1 MVQKGGDK
9 VRRKKPREVVSLPQ
23 NLGFRPISDY
33 EGKELVILTVDE
45 YEAIRLIDKEG
56 VSQEECGAYMNISR
70 ATVQRIYAAARKKIA
85 LSLVEGLP
93 LQIEGGDY
101 QLKSVIE

>member
-1 MVQKGGDK
+1 M
-9 VRRKKPREVVSLPQ
+9 
-23 NLGFRPISDY
+23 
-33 EGKELVILTVDE
+33 TVDE
-45 YEAIRLIDKEG
+45 YETIRLIDKEG
-56 VSQEECGAYMNISR
+56 FSQEECGAYMNISR

-101 QLKSVIE
+101 QLKSVTE

>member
-1 MVQKGGDK
+1 
-9 VRRKKPREVVSLPQ
+9 
-23 NLGFRPISDY
+23 
-33 EGKELVILTVDE
+33 
-45 YEAIRLIDKEG
+45 
-56 VSQEECGAYMNISR
+56 
-70 ATVQRIYAAARKKIA
+70 VQRIYAAARKKVA